1 MIFEQKK
8 RLGCHWHKLTHPPDR
23 KRTSCQFLSLKL
35 WSGVVFCFRNVHVC
49 RFMFI
54 VWYYAFIKKNSCK
67 WIFYELFKKKKR
79 KANKEHVWVDL
90 DCNFRRCNFENAIFN
105 IPFIMASGLNFKILN
120 GFRENLYN
128 LGSSKFNE

>member
-1 MIFEQKK
+1 MSTSVDSCLLYDIMPSL
-8 RLGCHWHKLTHPPDR
+8 R
-23 KRTSCQFLSLKL
+23 RTAVNGF
-35 WSGVVFCFRNVHVC
+35 
-49 RFMFI
+49 FMN
-54 VWYYAFIKKNSCK
+54 YLN
-67 WIFYELFKKKKR
+67 KKKR
-79 KANKEHVWVDL
+79 KANKEHVWADL